1 MKTNRDYS
9 STSINKLKREGGE
22 EGNLYE
28 KNGDHSTESAHERFL
43 FTSSDTSN
51 PSELFNAS
59 QLVNK
64 NRSSTFHGMMFLFHT
79 YWDFFSLTDTFQ
91 RMEANDRGNTS
102 LVRSETRTI
111 VLRSVNLPLYE
122 INYILWPQNVHW
134 GYSGGG
140 TKASLSKKNLLNDV
154 GHRVNNHDQT
164 ISTKGSYGNN
174 EKTPLWRTCGM
185 RLRLQR
191 NDVWYQH
198 CHIAQV
204 YHTWRIEEWSPTIN
218 ELN

>member
-1 MKTNRDYS
+1 MARKEIYR
-9 STSINKLKREGGE
+9 K
-22 EGNLYE
+22 
-28 KNGDHSTESAHERFL
+28 KNGEHSTESAHERYL

-91 RMEANDRGNTS
+91 RLEANDRGNTS

-122 INYILWPQNVHW
+122 INYILWPQNVHL

-140 TKASLSKKNLLNDV
+140 TKASLSKKNPFKWRRPSRQQPRSDHIYKRLL
-154 GHRVNNHDQT
+154 R
-164 ISTKGSYGNN
+164 
-174 EKTPLWRTCGM
+174 E
-185 RLRLQR
+185 
-191 NDVWYQH
+191 
-198 CHIAQV
+198 
-204 YHTWRIEEWSPTIN
+204 
-218 ELN
+218 

>member
-1 MKTNRDYS
+1 MARKEIYR
-9 STSINKLKREGGE
+9 K
-22 EGNLYE
+22 
-28 KNGDHSTESAHERFL
+28 KNGEHSTESAHERYL

-91 RMEANDRGNTS
+91 RLEANDRGNTS

-122 INYILWPQNVHW
+122 INYILWPQNVHL

-174 EKTPLWRTCGM
+174 EKKPLWRTCGM

-218 ELN
+218 KLNYSFSLP